1 MYQWE
6 KRPWQKRKN
15 EDGVEQVRRVSRGS
29 RLSEKLK
36 GEKEKEKEERA
47 VG

>member
-6 KRPWQKRKN
+6 KRPWQKRKDD
-15 EDGVEQVRRVSRGS
+15 DGVKQERRVSRGR
-29 RLSEKLK
+29 RLIEKLK
-36 GEKEKEKEERA
+36 GEKERV